1 MIQLT
6 FEFKL
11 ALEHYV
17 RETEAFS
24 PLPSSPTRIC
34 KALFLLFPSIPMIF
48 PTTLRNHLVLLVDLP
63 FARLVR
69 TDLPELRPVPTERF
83 RRKSKPKRT
92 VFRVVRTPRHWFC
105 VCVYCYL
112 CFTCLRT
119 IVEGPDRIFPPRLRI
134 CS

>member
-1 MIQLT
+1 MT

-11 ALEHYV
+11 ALERYV

-83 RRKSKPKRT
+83 RMKSKPQRT
-92 VFRVVRTPRHWFC
+92 VFRVVRTPRPWFC
-105 VCVYCYL
+105 VCVCIVIYVL
-112 CFTCLRT
+112 RFLRT